1 MLFLQAITLWGA
13 MLKTLGITNQRAR
26 HNERALKQ
34 FEIPRVGGSIPPLGT
49 TFQNNINDLVLR
61 TNAMRVRS
69 KDTPNTH
76 FFACF
81 RREIPEF
88 DIVSRIW

>member
-1 MLFLQAITLWGA
+1 

-34 FEIPRVGGSIPPLGT
+34 FEIPRVGGSIPPLGI

-69 KDTPNTH
+69 EDTPNTH
-76 FFACF
+76 FFACLSV
-81 RREIPEF
+81 ETPGPHT
-88 DIVSRIW
+88 VSTI

>member
-1 MLFLQAITLWGA
+1 

-76 FFACF
+76 FCACLSV
-81 RREIPEF
+81 ETPGSHT
-88 DIVSRIW
+88 VSTT